1 MSAEHGRMVT
11 TDIFTLPRSGT
22 TDLMM
27 HGLSAGAST
36 GPHMR
41 SWLRGEETL
50 VDVLTALLLVF
61 VMLADPET
69 Q

>member
-1 MSAEHGRMVT
+1 
-11 TDIFTLPRSGT
+11 
-22 TDLMM
+22 MM

>member
-1 MSAEHGRMVT
+1 
-11 TDIFTLPRSGT
+11 
-22 TDLMM
+22 
-27 HGLSAGAST
+27 
-36 GPHMR
+36 MR